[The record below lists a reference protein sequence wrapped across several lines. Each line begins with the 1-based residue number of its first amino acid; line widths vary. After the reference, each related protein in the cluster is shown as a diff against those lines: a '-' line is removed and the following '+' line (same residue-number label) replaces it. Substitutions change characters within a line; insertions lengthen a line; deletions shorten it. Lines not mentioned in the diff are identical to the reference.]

1 MTLSICEENLLHF
14 CSILNHVPPVPAPI
28 KDAAS
33 IQKLFFLPHTMVRFA
48 KFHLCIT
55 IHDCTK
61 FSTNKPIFGNVFGA
75 ATFQER
81 PLFARVR

>member
-1 MTLSICEENLLHF
+1 M
-14 CSILNHVPPVPAPI
+14 NHVPPVPAPI

-33 IQKLFFLPHTMVRFA
+33 IQKLFFQAHTMVRFT

-61 FSTNKPIFGNVFGA
+61 FSTNKPIFGNFLGA
-75 ATFQER
+75 ATIQER
-81 PLFARVR
+81 PLFAQVR